1 MIITS
6 IVTKHS
12 KNGAEAIEAQMD
24 RTRTTEQVFTQ
35 GPGEGECH
43 LEAEPK
49 DETRDTHQIYH
60 AGSSI
65 FISFHPLRSFFY
77 C

>member
-1 MIITS
+1 MIISS

-12 KNGAEAIEAQMD
+12 KSGAEAIKAQMD

-43 LEAEPK
+43 LEAEPNG
-49 DETRDTHQIYH
+49 ETRGTHQIYD
-60 AGSSI
+60 AGNSI
-65 FISFHPLRSFFY
+65 SL
-77 C
+77 